1 MCVCVCVCV
10 RVQVC
15 VCVRVFVC
23 VCVDFGTLLVI
34 LEDRPVT
41 FNNKLPSSHLKCL
54 QLSRYV
60 GPAQYQVQRTDEALN

>member
-1 MCVCVCVCV
+1 MCVRACAGVCVI
-10 RVQVC
+10 
-15 VCVRVFVC
+15 
-23 VCVDFGTLLVI
+23 VDFATLLVI